1 MRKLLY
7 LFMAACVVALLYLPF
22 FPMSTLTYDQISAAL
37 PELIH
42 EPLKSQNIN
51 TCKKNFD
58 FTSIAK
64 DGFIY
69 YLNEDAMDVE
79 EVVVI
84 RVQKDQHDEII
95 AKFQQRIDEQK
106 QKFDGYGV
114 IQMEKLNQAKI
125 MTFDDVCILIVSND
139 EKLLT
144 LGGLL

>member
-1 MRKLLY
+1 
-7 LFMAACVVALLYLPF
+7 MAACVVALLYLPF

-64 DGFIY
+64 DGFVY

-144 LGGLL
+144 LGGLI